1 MVNKIL
7 DSVTIQLGKTF
18 GTDYRYY
25 VENVKQDLQTP
36 CFTVDM
42 LQPLERSRSPVL
54 YNRTMPVVIHYFN
67 DSQET
72 LKKDCYAIAEQVIE
86 CLEYLP
92 VDNTFIRGENLRWL
106 MVDDVLEIFITYRF
120 ITKRVTEE
128 AEAMFAIEEVGVK
141 TPWVEPPAYT
151 KGVLG
156 VGKLGY
162 MILGKR

>member
-18 GTDYRYY
+18 GTDYHYY

-42 LQPLERSRSPVL
+42 LQPLERSRSPIL

-72 LKKDCYAIAEQVIE
+72 LKKDCYAIAEQAIE

-92 VDNTFIRGENLRWL
+92 VENTTIRGENIHWL
-106 MVDDVLEIFITYRF
+106 MVEDVLEIFITYRF
-120 ITKRVTEE
+120 ITKRV
-128 AEAMFAIEEVGVK
+128 EEVADSMSELNQTNIKNG
-141 TPWVEPPAYT
+141 
-151 KGVLG
+151 
-156 VGKLGY
+156 
-162 MILGKR
+162 